1 KTVGGY
7 RLIRSLGSGGMGTVY
22 EAEDSASGRRVAL
35 KIISKEYAASLES
48 VERFR
53 QEGRLARPIS
63 PPRCVFVLAAGDDAG
78 RPYIAMELMPGRTLN
93 DLVREQ
99 GPLSVEQALVKILD
113 VIEGLQEA
121 HRLGLVHRDVKPSNC
136 FLEADSRVKVGDFGL
151 SKSLA
156 GDSHLT
162 KTGTFLGT
170 PLFSAPEQIR
180 LEKVDQQADVYSVAA
195 TLYFLLTGQAPFQT
209 GDAMATMARIVA
221 DEPPSM
227 RMVRPELPAALG
239 RVVLCAVGRDRRR

>member
-1 KTVGGY
+1 MQVVCVKCHHVLEYSGQRPSFCAYCGQALGPAPKLETTALLDPEAATLSPAEPAVGEALAPPEKIGGY
-7 RLIRSLGSGGMGTVY
+7 RLIRSLGSGAMGTVY
-22 EAEDSASGRRVAL
+22 EAEDSATGRRVAL
-35 KIISKEYAASLES
+35 KLIAPEYAASRES
-48 VERFR
+48 VDRFR
-53 QEGRLARPIS
+53 LEGRLASAIAH
-63 PPRCVFVLAAGDDAG
+63 PRCVFVLAADEDAG

-156 GDSHLT
+156 GVSNLT

-170 PLFSAPEQIR
+170 PLFFAPEQIR
-180 LEKVDQQADVYSVAA
+180 L
-195 TLYFLLTGQAPFQT
+195 
-209 GDAMATMARIVA
+209 
-221 DEPPSM
+221 
-227 RMVRPELPAALG
+227 
-239 RVVLCAVGRDRRR
+239 